1 MANNISD
8 YISSMPTEVLLKT
21 LLLKYPSLAQMLLR
35 NNEPII
41 SNPSLLEKFL
51 MFLNLAE
58 KQYVK
63 QQDNVAE
70 KGMIR

>member
-1 MANNISD
+1 MVNNISD